1 MKAPVSRREAWTTM
15 AMQVGEGEIG
25 VPSSDVVPDAAE
37 AAARV
42 ARFRAAFASESAFRA
57 LYDRA
62 LPRVYGYL
70 FSRCHGD
77 TALVEDLTQTAFT
90 EAIRRRATFDG
101 RADAVTWI
109 IGIARHKLLDHLRA
123 QERDERRRMHLV
135 VRELVLDE
143 GNAPWRESDDRALLV
158 SLLGRLP
165 ALQQAVLVL
174 HYADGL
180 PVREVAGE
188 IHRSESATE
197 SLLTRARAALRDAW
211 EEAGH
216 D

>member
-1 MKAPVSRREAWTTM
+1 M
-15 AMQVGEGEIG
+15 AIQVDEGGVG
-25 VPSSDVVPDAAE
+25 VPSVEVVSDVGEAAE
-37 AAARV
+37 RV
-42 ARFRAAFASESAFRA
+42 AQFRAAFASESAFRA
-57 LYDRA
+57 VYDRA

-70 FSRCHGD
+70 FRRCHGD
-77 TALVEDLTQTAFT
+77 TALAEDLTQTAFAD
-90 EAIRRRATFDG
+90 AIRRRATYDG
-101 RADAVTWI
+101 RSDAVTWM

-143 GNAPWRESDDRALLV
+143 GNAPWRESDDRALLA
-158 SLLGRLP
+158 SLLRRLP

-180 PVREVAGE
+180 PVREVARE

-197 SLLTRARAALRDAW
+197 SLLTRAREALRNAW
-211 EEAGH
+211 EEASH